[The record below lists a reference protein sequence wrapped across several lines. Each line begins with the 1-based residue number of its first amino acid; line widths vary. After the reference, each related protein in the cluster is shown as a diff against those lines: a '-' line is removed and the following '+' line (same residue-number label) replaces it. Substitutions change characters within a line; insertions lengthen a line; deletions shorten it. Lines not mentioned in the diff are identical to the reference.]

1 MTMAEERTKRSLRR
15 GRAAAYEKTPVNWAP
30 TIPGVLMI
38 VIPME
43 LLALAALPE
52 WRANQTSWLLFGI
65 TIPFAAWLFV
75 YWKIYLSVFVT
86 TSGVPAEPINPRW
99 NPFTFMG
106 WGGETLKANLLESD
120 EKSEDLLLFLH
131 GYGSCLSWGESRHL
145 HIHSMGVN
153 VISLDL
159 RGFGKQKGRLD
170 WTLLKVIADIEGLLE
185 GTPSILGFKP
195 QRLWI
200 YGHSMGGFITIRL
213 ASHHSG
219 WWGDA
224 LQGIILESPA
234 ASFPMIIDNNLPGR
248 MVMARPWVRQVL
260 RREHERIH
268 PDLNVRYANSELP
281 YCGIPEVPALVVQA
295 EHDETL
301 GTEHFALIQEHMAE
315 NSEIHVLDMPHTST
329 VDTDER
335 RSTVEVWME
344 EQLGYNRNV
353 SG

>member
-1 MTMAEERTKRSLRR
+1 MTMSEKREKRGLRR

-30 TIPGVLMI
+30 TIPGVLMT
-38 VIPME
+38 VIPLE
-43 LLALAALPE
+43 LLALAAFPE
-52 WRANQTSWLLFGI
+52 WRASPASWILLGI
-65 TIPFAAWLFV
+65 TLPSAGWLFV

-86 TSGVPAEPINPRW
+86 ARTDSAKPIDPRW
-99 NPFTFMG
+99 KPFTFIG
-106 WGGETLKANLLESD
+106 WGDETLKAYLLESD

-131 GYGSCLSWGESRHL
+131 GYGSCLSRGESRPL

-153 VISLDL
+153 VISLDQ
-159 RGFGKQKGRLD
+159 RGFGSQKGRVD

-185 GTPSILGFKP
+185 GAPSTLGFKP

-234 ASFPMIIDNNLPGR
+234 ASFPKIIDSKLPGR
-248 MVMARPWVRQVL
+248 MVMARPWIRQVL

-281 YCGIPEVPALVVQA
+281 YCGIPDVPTLVVQA

-301 GTEHFALIQEHMAE
+301 GTEHFALIQEHMSE

-329 VDTDER
+329 VETDER
-335 RSTVEVWME
+335 RSTVETWLE
-344 EQLGYNRNV
+344 QQLGYNRSV
-353 SG
+353 S

>member
-1 MTMAEERTKRSLRR
+1 MSEKRARKGLRR

-30 TIPGVLMI
+30 TIPGFLMT
-38 VIPME
+38 VIPLE

-52 WRANQTSWLLFGI
+52 WRASQASWLLLG
-65 TIPFAAWLFV
+65 TTLPFAGWLFV

-86 TSGVPAEPINPRW
+86 ASANPAEPIDPRW
-99 NPFTFMG
+99 KPFTFMG
-106 WGGETLKANLLESD
+106 WGDETLKAYLLESD
-120 EKSEDLLLFLH
+120 EKREDLLLFLH
-131 GYGSCLSWGESRHL
+131 GYGSCLSRGESRPL

-153 VISLDL
+153 VISLDQ
-159 RGFGKQKGRLD
+159 RGFGSQKGRVD

-185 GTPSILGFKP
+185 EAPSTLGFKP

-234 ASFPMIIDNNLPGR
+234 ASFPKIIDSNLPGR

-281 YCGIPEVPALVVQA
+281 YCGIPDVPALVVQA

-301 GTEHFALIQEHMAE
+301 GTEHFALIREHMAE

-329 VDTDER
+329 VETDDL
-335 RSTVEVWME
+335 RSTVETCME
-344 EQLGYNRNV
+344 KQLGYNRSV
-353 SG
+353 S